1 MIELSFYWSLSISQF
16 FDVKRKDFV
25 EMFIHHVTTIALL
38 SLSWTCNLTRCGSL
52 VLLVHDCSD
61 VFLELAKMLHYAKL
75 NTLCDVIFGIFVL
88 VWTFTRLGL
97 FPTWI
102 LYSATVEAPQILE
115 MFPAYY
121 IFNGLFSVLLILHVI
136 WTFFIYKIAF
146 NALAKKDEQ
155 IRDSRSDS
163 EEETDSSPEFSE
175 SDNLD

>member
-1 MIELSFYWSLSISQF
+1 
-16 FDVKRKDFV
+16 
-25 EMFIHHVTTIALL
+25 
-38 SLSWTCNLTRCGSL
+38 
-52 VLLVHDCSD
+52 
-61 VFLELAKMLHYAKL
+61 MLHYAKL

-88 VWTFTRLGL
+88 FWTFTRLGL

-146 NALAKKDEQ
+146 NALAKKVKTFKIYEDYQ
-155 IRDSRSDS
+155 ILNFLRAGRADPGLQVRLGRG
-163 EEETDSSPEFSE
+163 
-175 SDNLD
+175 N